1 MDARVKP
8 GHDEMVA
15 LGHAVP
21 CIVKKKALALSP
33 LRHKMISMKRSLLY
47 CAIVIFA
54 LFAQSAVAQVV
65 PPGGSLYNPP
75 LPAPPPPPKIE
86 VPAIPKMDELPKR
99 SYAPIAPQ
107 KSFGDRVSKCLDDAA
122 ASGLG
127 PNERATYS
135 RNCANR

>member
-1 MDARVKP
+1 
-8 GHDEMVA
+8 
-15 LGHAVP
+15 
-21 CIVKKKALALSP
+21 VKKKALAFSR
-33 LRHKMISMKRSLLY
+33 LRHNITSMKRSLLY
-47 CAIVIFA
+47 CGVVMFA
-54 LFAQSAVAQVV
+54 LFAQGAAAQVI

-107 KSFGDRVSKCLDDAA
+107 KSFGERVSKCLDDAA
-122 ASGLG
+122 VSGLG